1 MSLRPGVTRGK
12 KACSM
17 SPLDDPH
24 NQATRFFGTAGTR
37 VDGSTEAVLDRLG
50 SPAPAVSRRRHRRWQ
65 DFGWA
70 LLYMSPALV
79 LFLTFT
85 YVPFVRSLMLSFY
98 VTTPTGAP
106 ARFNEVKY
114 YARILHLD
122 GSGRDE
128 YLKSIL
134 TTVEFSLMVVPL
146 SIVTALALAVLATA
160 RVKAIGVFRT
170 IFTSSVAISV
180 ASAGVI
186 WSLIYAPNV
195 KVTKWLV
202 DALHLQPESL
212 LNNASTA
219 LAAVAFMT
227 VWTSLGFNFI
237 ILLAGLQA
245 IPQELYES
253 GRIDGTTGWTA
264 FRYVSLP
271 LLTPTLMF
279 LCIISTIQCFQA
291 FTQFHVLIG
300 NAGPDNATNVM
311 VYALFTAF
319 WKDNRYGFASAIAV
333 VLFVILLALTILQYR
348 VLDRRVHYQ

>member
-1 MSLRPGVTRGK
+1 MSALDRPHNHAIRFSGAVGTRGE
-12 KACSM
+12 A
-17 SPLDDPH
+17 
-24 NQATRFFGTAGTR
+24 
-37 VDGSTEAVLDRLG
+37 STEAVLDRLG
-50 SPAPAVSRRRHRRWQ
+50 YPAHAGSRRRHRRWW

-70 LLYMSPALV
+70 LLYMSPALA

-85 YVPFVRSLMLSFY
+85 YVPFVRSIFLSFY

-106 ARFNEVKY
+106 SRFNGVKY
-114 YARILHLD
+114 YARILNLD
-122 GSGRDE
+122 GSGHGE
-128 YLKSIL
+128 YLHSIL
-134 TTVEFSLMVVPL
+134 TTAEFSLMVVPL
-146 SIVTALALAVLATA
+146 SMITALTLAVLATA
-160 RVKAIGVFRT
+160 KVKSIGIFRT

-186 WSLIYAPNV
+186 WSLMYAPNV
-195 KVTKWLV
+195 KVTQWLV
-202 DALHLQPESL
+202 DVLHVQPDTL

-237 ILLAGLQA
+237 LLLAGLQA

-253 GRIDGTTGWTA
+253 GRLDGTNGWTA

-291 FTQFHVLIG
+291 FTQFNVLIG
-300 NAGPDNATNVM
+300 NEGPDNATNVM

-319 WKDNRYGFASAIAV
+319 WKENRYGFASALAV
-333 VLFVILLALTILQYR
+333 VLFVILLALTVLQYR
-348 VLDRRVHYQ
+348 ILDRRVHYQ

>member
-1 MSLRPGVTRGK
+1 MS
-12 KACSM
+12 A
-17 SPLDDPH
+17 LDHPH
-24 NQATRFFGTAGTR
+24 NHATRFSGAVGTS
-37 VDGSTEAVLDRLG
+37 VDGATEAVLDRFG
-50 SPAPAVSRRRHRRWQ
+50 GPTPGGSRRRPRHWQ

-85 YVPFVRSLMLSFY
+85 YVPFVRSLLLSFY

-106 ARFNEVKY
+106 SRFNEVKY

-134 TTVEFSLMVVPL
+134 TTVEFSVMVVPL
-146 SIVTALALAVLATA
+146 SIITALALAVLATA

-202 DALHLQPESL
+202 AALHLQPESL
-212 LNNASTA
+212 
-219 LAAVAFMT
+219 
-227 VWTSLGFNFI
+227 
-237 ILLAGLQA
+237 
-245 IPQELYES
+245 
-253 GRIDGTTGWTA
+253 
-264 FRYVSLP
+264 
-271 LLTPTLMF
+271 
-279 LCIISTIQCFQA
+279 
-291 FTQFHVLIG
+291 
-300 NAGPDNATNVM
+300 
-311 VYALFTAF
+311 
-319 WKDNRYGFASAIAV
+319 
-333 VLFVILLALTILQYR
+333 
-348 VLDRRVHYQ
+348 

>member
-1 MSLRPGVTRGK
+1 MSALDRPQN
-12 KACSM
+12 
-17 SPLDDPH
+17 H
-24 NQATRFFGTAGTR
+24 ATSFSDAVGTR
-37 VDGSTEAVLDRLG
+37 VNGSTEATLDRFG
-50 SPAPAVSRRRHRRWQ
+50 RPATAVSRRRHRRWQ
-65 DFGWA
+65 DFCWA
-70 LLYMSPALV
+70 LLYMSPALA

-85 YVPFVRSLMLSFY
+85 YVPFVRSMLLSFY

-106 ARFNEVKY
+106 ARFNDVKY
-114 YARILHLD
+114 YARILNLD

-146 SIVTALALAVLATA
+146 SMITSLALAMLATA
-160 RVKAIGVFRT
+160 KVKAIGVFRT

-186 WSLIYAPNV
+186 WSLMYAPNV

-202 DALHLQPESL
+202 VLLHLQPDSL

-245 IPQELYES
+245 IPQDLYES
-253 GRIDGTTGWTA
+253 GRLDGTNGWTA

-291 FTQFHVLIG
+291 FTQFNVLIG
-300 NAGPDNATNVM
+300 NEGPNNATNVM

-319 WKDNRYGFASAIAV
+319 WKDNRYGFASTLAV
-333 VLFVILLALTILQYR
+333 VLFVILLILTILQYR